1 MTDGQISTASA
12 PQAASGPTGYEF
24 SPAQNLTIQ
33 VLAQRM
39 KFMGILYM
47 FFGGLMVIWGVIL
60 ILLKAPVQS
69 IVAFAEVALFVFM
82 GLWNYK
88 GADSFQMIVQTEGSD
103 VSHLMNALEDLR
115 KIYNLQYWLMIVVL
129 VLVALAIVAGVL
141 VSMARAAA

>member
-1 MTDGQISTASA
+1 
-12 PQAASGPTGYEF
+12 
-24 SPAQNLTIQ
+24 
-33 VLAQRM
+33 M